1 MELFCLRATSTGLFV
16 SPLLGATPEELL
28 PNSLALLP
36 LHRPLPGELVHLTKD
51 TVVFSPTSLQVDL
64 EQLEEQLGFLPATL
78 PPLPSVAVGQLCLGR
93 FREDGAW
100 YRARVDEVQQGGVVA

>member
-1 MELFCLRATSTGLFV
+1 MELFCLRATSTGLLV

-36 LHRPLPGELVHLTKD
+36 LHTPLPGELVHLTKD

-64 EQLEEQLGFLPATL
+64 EQLEEQLGSLPATL
-78 PPLPSVAVGQLCLGR
+78 PPLNTTLWNTKS
-93 FREDGAW
+93 
-100 YRARVDEVQQGGVVA
+100 

>member
-1 MELFCLRATSTGLFV
+1 M

-36 LHRPLPGELVHLTKD
+36 LHTPLPGELVNLAKD
-51 TVVFSPTSLQVDL
+51 TIVFSPTSLQVDL

-78 PPLPSVAVGQLCLGR
+78 PPLPSVAVGQLCLCR

-100 YRARVDEVQQGGVVA
+100 YRARVDEV